1 MARDRIIPRD
11 LHLFTSAQLQPLE
24 STLPDRWPGSWR
36 DLARIFFIGLIN
48 SPGAVLAPEEMARV
62 AIEQVRVA
70 ARQIGG
76 RNTYIPTCVRVELEE
91 RDEKIRADFDG
102 TNYQALAAK
111 HDLTESRIRQIV
123 DEALCNK
130 ARGARR

>member
-1 MARDRIIPRD
+1 MARGRIIPRD

-24 STLPDRWPGSWR
+24 SALPARWPDSWC
-36 DLARIFFIGLIN
+36 DLARIFFIGMLN
-48 SPGAVLAPEEMARV
+48 APGAFADPKEMAKV
-62 AIEQVRVA
+62 AMEQVRVA

-91 RDEKIRADFDG
+91 RDEGVRAEFDG
-102 TNYQALAAK
+102 TNYQELAAK
-111 HDLTESRIRQIV
+111 HGLTESRIRQIV